1 MGSLIY
7 RNTTVKMLHGQG
19 TGRYTEEEIRVFR
32 KEIWETVNDL
42 LGLRAGDRDRDGAG
56 DRRRLFWNLGGDTP
70 SEVDATVFGSV
81 VSVLVC
87 T

>member
-1 MGSLIY
+1 M
-7 RNTTVKMLHGQG
+7 
-19 TGRYTEEEIRVFR
+19 
-32 KEIWETVNDL
+32 EIWETVNDL